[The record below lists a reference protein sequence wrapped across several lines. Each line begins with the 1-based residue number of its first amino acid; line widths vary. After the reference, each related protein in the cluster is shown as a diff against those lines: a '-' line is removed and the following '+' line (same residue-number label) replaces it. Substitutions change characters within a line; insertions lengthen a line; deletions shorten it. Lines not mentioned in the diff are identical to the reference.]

1 VGMQVGGGDEMKK
14 LGFLLLCL
22 MVFSVPF
29 ECSLIWEQGATASR
43 IFGYVAVVGGLVA
56 IGWRGSIRPPTGLHF
71 LLLAI
76 VFYSALSLLWSVDE
90 AATLQSLEARLR
102 LFGMVLLIWELA
114 LENSSVEWLMRSYVA
129 GGCVGIAGTIQNF
142 ISGQVAYEGR
152 YMSDGFDP
160 NDLALTLV
168 VSIPLAWYLST
179 RTRSIWRAA
188 LYYVYIVAVLFAVAL
203 TASRGGALAAGIS
216 LAVIPFSWK
225 RQNRSKKFL
234 ITALLIFIVT
244 AGIGYVPESSW
255 ARLGSIGEEIQGGTM
270 NSRTAI
276 WMAGEKEFREHPFF
290 GVGGGAFSS
299 AVAAEIP
306 DGSVAHNSFL
316 SLMVEYG
323 VAGTLLALTVLV
335 ELVRLIYRM
344 QRNEKVV
351 WAVCFTALAAG
362 MFGLS
367 WLECKPPWLA
377 LGIAL
382 AHVFATSP
390 RPISSRVRV
399 PMTAQMH
406 LAENI

>member
-1 VGMQVGGGDEMKK
+1 MKK

-22 MVFSVPF
+22 MVFSIPF
-29 ECSLIWEQGATASR
+29 ECSLIWEQGATVSR
-43 IFGYVAVVGGLVA
+43 ILGYVAVVGGLVA
-56 IGWRGSIRPPTGLHF
+56 IGRRGSIRPPTSLHF

-90 AATLQSLEARLR
+90 AATVQSLEARLR

-114 LENSSVEWLMRSYVA
+114 LESSSVEWLMRSYVV

-168 VSIPLAWYLST
+168 VSIPLAWYLSAC
-179 RTRSIWRAA
+179 TRSVWRAA

-216 LAVIPFSWK
+216 LAVIPLSWR
-225 RQNRSKKFL
+225 RQSRSRKFL
-234 ITALLIFIVT
+234 LVAILVFVVT

-255 ARLGSIGEEIQGGTM
+255 DRLSSISEELQGGTM

-276 WMAGEKEFREHPFF
+276 WMAGEREFREHPFF

-299 AVAAEIP
+299 AVASEIP

-323 VAGTLLALTVLV
+323 VAGTLLALIVLV
-335 ELVRLIYRM
+335 ELIRLIYRM
-344 QRNEKVV
+344 QRNQRAT
-351 WAVCFTALAAG
+351 WAVCFGALAAG

-382 AHVFATSP
+382 AHAFATSP
-390 RPISSRVRV
+390 RVIPNCLCV
-399 PMTAQMH
+399 PMPAQLN
-406 LAENI
+406 LAGNV